1 VDHGVPE
8 QLISAGGAGLMIAV
22 DDSTVGIAV
31 VTLTGAVSLSAV
43 PRIRDTLM
51 KCIAEQ
57 PSAIVVDLSL
67 ARLEQAYAL
76 NVFSMVARRAALWSG
91 VQLILVSGA
100 AFDGRLSLAAQTLGR
115 FVRIC
120 PTLPQARAA
129 ARRAPLRRLAVMI
142 LPPSEASPHT
152 ARTYVTD
159 VCTTW
164 GCTTLL
170 DDAVLVA
177 NELVSTA
184 LHRSAGDLILRLEL
198 RRDLLTVAVTDDCPD
213 PPDVTALPGGPP
225 VDPIRIRIL
234 SELAKACGSSPTRN
248 GDRINWAVLRDPNT
262 HPDPHPLSSLQ
273 RPQLPPAT
281 PHTGRSHLTPWQNHP

>member
-1 VDHGVPE
+1 MPE
-8 QLISAGGAGLMIAV
+8 QLISAGGAALMIAV

-67 ARLEQAYAL
+67 ARLEQAYVL

-100 AFDGRLSLAAQTLGR
+100 ALGGGLSLAARTLGR
-115 FVRIC
+115 FVRIY

-129 ARRAPLRRLAVMI
+129 ARRTPLRRLAVMI
-142 LPPSEASPHT
+142 LPPSEASAHN

-170 DDAVLVA
+170 DDAVQVA
-177 NELVSTA
+177 NELVCSA
-184 LHRSAGDLILRLEL
+184 LHRSAGDLVLRLEL

-213 PPDVTALPGGPP
+213 PPGATALPGGPP

-248 GDRINWAVLRDPNT
+248 GDRINWAVLRDPNA
-262 HPDPHPLSSLQ
+262 HPDDLPLGALH
-273 RPQLPPAT
+273 RPQLPPPT
-281 PHTGRSHLTPWQNHP
+281 RHTGRSHLAPWQHHP

>member
-1 VDHGVPE
+1 
-8 QLISAGGAGLMIAV
+8 MIAV
-22 DDSTVGIAV
+22 DDSAAGLAV

-67 ARLEQAYAL
+67 ARLEQTYAL

-91 VQLILVSGA
+91 VRLILVSGA
-100 AFDGRLSLAAQTLGR
+100 AFDGGLSLAARTLGR

-129 ARRAPLRRLAVMI
+129 ARRAPVRRLAVMI
-142 LPPSEASPHT
+142 LPPSKASPHT

-177 NELVSTA
+177 NELVCTA
-184 LHRSAGDLILRLEL
+184 LDRSAGDLVLRLEL

-213 PPDVTALPGGPP
+213 PPAAPTLPGGPP
-225 VDPIRIRIL
+225 VDPLRIRIL

-248 GDRINWAVLRDPNT
+248 GDRINWAVLRDPTT
-262 HPDPHPLSSLQ
+262 HSDAHPLGSLH
-273 RPQLPPAT
+273 RPQLLPT
-281 PHTGRSHLTPWQNHP
+281 IQHTGRSRLTAWQNHP